1 MAGKYK
7 VKRDDTVQVIAGKDK
22 GKTGKVLRVDAIK
35 GRVLVE
41 GVNYVKKAVR
51 QKRENEQ
58 GGIIEIE
65 AMLDIS
71 NVMPVSKGK
80 PTRVGFRVD
89 KSGKRVRIARKTGED
104 L

>member
-1 MAGKYK
+1 MASKYK
-7 VKRDDTVQVIAGKDK
+7 LKRDDTVLVIAGKDK
-22 GKTGKVLRVDAIK
+22 GKTGKVLRIDADK

-41 GVNYVKKAVR
+41 GINYVKKAVR
-51 QKRENEQ
+51 RKRENEQ

-71 NVMPVSKGK
+71 NVMPVSKGQ
-80 PTRVGFRVD
+80 PTRIGVRID
-89 KSGKRVRIARKTGED
+89 KNGKRVRVARKTGED